1 MGKLASNYNKIIFTV
16 ALRYDFDNSK
26 PLFIEMWCCFLLSVS
41 SVCVNVHEKDM
52 QSWYKRLSTSFTNTF
67 LVDNTIGN
75 NYYIYGDL
83 LLFSTFY
90 KRHDSLET

>member
-1 MGKLASNYNKIIFTV
+1 
-16 ALRYDFDNSK
+16 
-26 PLFIEMWCCFLLSVS
+26 MWCCFLLSVS
-41 SVCVNVHEKDM
+41 PVRVNVHEEDM

-83 LLFSTFY
+83 LLFLLSINVMILWKRENTFFH
-90 KRHDSLET
+90 KFEMT